1 MSIENVQLNTL
12 LQLFNLNA
20 LINSPTCYQS
30 HIPTCIDHILTN
42 QKSLFKFSKTFETG
56 LSAHHKLILS
66 TMKVHQ
72 KEKVYRCYKNFD
84 IANFS
89 NTLKGNLEKVNHN
102 SYESFEIIFL
112 NALNIYA
119 PLKTKMLRFNN
130 SVFMTKKL
138 RLI

>member
-1 MSIENVQLNTL
+1 MSIENVHLITL
-12 LQLFNLNA
+12 LQLFSLNT
-20 LINSPTCYQS
+20 LINSPVTNNTFQPAL
-30 HIPTCIDHILTN
+30 ITFLTN

-102 SYESFEIIFL
+102 SYKSFEIIFL

>member
-1 MSIENVQLNTL
+1 MSIENVHLITL
-12 LQLFNLNA
+12 LQLFNLNT
-20 LINSPTCYQS
+20 LINSPVTNNTFQPAL
-30 HIPTCIDHILTN
+30 ITFLTN

-89 NTLKGNLEKVNHN
+89 DTLKGNLEKVNHN
-102 SYESFEIIFL
+102 SYKSFEIIFL

>member
-1 MSIENVQLNTL
+1 MSIENVHLITL
-12 LQLFNLNA
+12 LQLFNLNT
-20 LINSPTCYQS
+20 LINSPVTNNTFQPAL
-30 HIPTCIDHILTN
+30 ITFLTN

-102 SYESFEIIFL
+102 SYKSFEIIFL

>member
-1 MSIENVQLNTL
+1 MSIENVHLITL
-12 LQLFNLNA
+12 LQLFNLNT
-20 LINSPTCYQS
+20 LINSPVTNNTFQPAL
-30 HIPTCIDHILTN
+30 ITFLTN